1 MANHNL
7 PQTTS
12 TYVNF
17 VSELDGRFDD
27 LSVGLDPAVTT
38 ATNVPTNSIRWNS
51 ALRYWEKYNGTTWGA
66 LSTSF
71 SININGSV
79 GATTASTGAFTTLSS
94 SSTTALASGTTIG
107 GNAAVTV
114 SDTQTLTNKTL
125 TTPVIS
131 TITNT
136 GTITLPTTTDT
147 LVGRAT
153 TDTLTNKTLT
163 APRFADL
170 GFIADASGN
179 EILEFD
185 SNASAV
191 NYIAVTNSATA
202 VKPTLAARGGDTN
215 ISLDLVSKGTGTV
228 QVNGVDIDTVSGTQ
242 TLTNKTLTTPVLSG
256 TASGT
261 TAGRLGYLSGAF
273 TYGNGAVQRT
283 VVNTDEAQTL
293 TNKTLSTS
301 SVWNG
306 NTIGV
311 TYGGTGTTTAPSQGG
326 IIFGNSTTAYASTA
340 AGTAGQVLQSNGA
353 SAPTWASFDL
363 SIHAPDSSY
372 KKIVRLATTADL
384 EASTFASNVLTGY
397 PNAKTLASTTTAAST
412 TITTSGSTADLKVG
426 AAVSTATIQVA
437 AGTTVASISN
447 ATTFTVNN
455 RAAITTTG
463 ITGTGTTAT
472 ATFAAQTYAPYAV
485 GSVIVIS
492 GATPAGYNGSF
503 TVTACTTT
511 SVSWASAQ
519 TGTATVQG
527 AINFTIAAGSPS
539 LVFAQT
545 IAALS
550 VDGVAVALND
560 RVLVKDQR
568 SLGGLI
574 VTDAPKYNGV
584 YTVTAIGSTTVPWTL
599 TRSVDADLSG
609 DLDSAIVNVSV
620 GTINSGKTFQ
630 TYFTGTSTLNT
641 TVMLWNRI
649 VDANAS
655 SFIPTPTTTTGI
667 NIAIP
672 STTTM
677 TVAGA
682 VAHLASNSLGVETLQ
697 STSASTYTNAST
709 LYIAGAPVAS
719 TNVTITSPWSLY
731 VASGATYLNSTVV
744 GGVLQIT
751 GTGISAGSFNASATT
766 PTNTTRLNY
775 EGNFY
780 TTNLNLLGAAD
791 TATAAT
797 HYFVETGSDGFVRPK
812 TLANTQA
819 EIVTTATVSATTL
832 TAGSASTGALKYN
845 GTTAAAGQLDG
856 GTTTPTGLTRLN
868 YGGNFY
874 TTNLNLIGAADT
886 ATAASHYYVETASDG
901 FVRPKLLANVQSE
914 IVTTAAVNTAAA
926 TTVGTITTGVWNAT
940 DVSLAAGGTN
950 ASLTAL
956 NGGIVYSTAS
966 AMAISAA
973 GTSGQVLLSGG
984 AGVPTWGTVALTA
997 GGTGATTQLAALQN
1011 LGAIAAQTVAKTAA
1025 YTVVVGDRGDVIL
1038 CSGTFSVSLTAAAT
1052 LANGF
1057 SVGIINTGTGTI
1069 TIDPNSTETID
1080 GAATK
1085 VLTPGQSCIIITD
1098 GTSWRTL
1105 GLSGGG
1111 ATGGGADQIFY
1122 ENGQAVTT
1130 NYTVATGKNA
1140 MTAGPITINSGIT
1153 VTVSSGSVWTV
1164 V

>member
-94 SSTTALASGTTIG
+94 SGTTALASGTTIG

-125 TTPVIS
+125 TAPVIS

-136 GTITLPTTTDT
+136 GTITLPTSTDT

-170 GFIADASGN
+170 GFIADAAGN
-179 EILEFD
+179 ELLEFD

-191 NYIAVTNSATA
+191 NYVAVINAATG
-202 VKPTLAARGGDTN
+202 VKPTVAARGGDTN

-228 QVNGVDIDTVSGTQ
+228 QANGVDIDTVSGTQ

-273 TYGNGAVQRT
+273 TYGNGTVQRT

-306 NTIGV
+306 NTVAVG
-311 TYGGTGTTTAPSQGG
+311 YGGTGTTTAPSQGG

-363 SIHAPDSSY
+363 SIHAADSSY
-372 KKIVRLATTADL
+372 KKIVRVATTADL
-384 EASTFASNVLTGY
+384 PASTFAANVLTGY
-397 PNAKTLASTTTAAST
+397 DDTFSLAVTTTLSTTAT
-412 TITTSGSTADLKVG
+412 TTSTAGIKVG
-426 AAVSTATIQVA
+426 AVLSGNANIPV
-437 AGTTVASISN
+437 GTTVVSITN
-447 ATTFTVNN
+447 ATTFVLSAAATV
-455 RAAITTTG
+455 A
-463 ITGTGTTAT
+463 
-472 ATFAAQTYAPYAV
+472 
-485 GSVIVIS
+485 
-492 GATPAGYNGSF
+492 
-503 TVTACTTT
+503 
-511 SVSWASAQ
+511 
-519 TGTATVQG
+519 GTAVATT
-527 AINFTIAAGSPS
+527 FTQ
-539 LVFAQT
+539 V

-550 VDGVAVALND
+550 IDGVAVAVND

-568 SLGGLI
+568 TLGGLI
-574 VTDAPKYNGV
+574 ATDAPKYNGV

-599 TRSVDADLSG
+599 TRSVDADSSG
-609 DLDSAIVNVSV
+609 DLDGAIVNVSV
-620 GTINSGKTFQ
+620 GTVNSGKSFK

-641 TVMLWNRI
+641 TVMLWNRF

-655 SFIPTPTTTTGI
+655 SFIPTPVTTAGI

-672 STTTM
+672 SATTM

-682 VAHLASNSLGVETLQ
+682 VAHLASNSLGIETLQ
-697 STSASTYTNAST
+697 SSSASTYTNAST

-719 TNVTITSPWSLY
+719 TNVTISSRWSLF
-731 VASGATYLNSTVV
+731 VAGGDTYL
-744 GGVLQIT
+744 GGNQIIGGLLQVT
-751 GTGISAGSFNASATT
+751 GTAISAGTFNASTTT
-766 PTNTTRLNY
+766 PVNTTRLNY

-780 TTNLNLLGAAD
+780 TTNLNLLGAGD
-791 TATAAT
+791 TATAAS
-797 HYFVETGSDGFVRPK
+797 HYFVETASDGFVRPK
-812 TLANTQA
+812 TLANAQA

-832 TAGSASTGALKYN
+832 TAGSTSTGALKYN

-856 GTTTPTGLTRLN
+856 GTTTPTGTTRLN
-868 YGGNFY
+868 YGGAFY
-874 TTNLNLIGAADT
+874 PTSLNLVGTADT
-886 ATAASHYYVETASDG
+886 ATAATHYYVETGTDG
-901 FVRPKLLANVQSE
+901 VVRPKLLANVQSE
-914 IVTTAAVNTAAA
+914 LVTTAAVNSAAA

-950 ASLTAL
+950 ASLTAV
-956 NGGIVYSTAS
+956 NGGIVYSGAS

-984 AGVPTWGTVALTA
+984 AAAPTWGTVALAA
-997 GGTGATTQLAALQN
+997 GGTGATTQIAALQN

-1069 TIDPNSTETID
+1069 TIDPNSAELID

-1140 MTAGPITINSGIT
+1140 MSAGPITINSGIT

>member
-94 SSTTALASGTTIG
+94 SGTTALASGTTIG

-125 TTPVIS
+125 TAPVIS

-136 GTITLPTTTDT
+136 GTITLPTSTDT

-153 TDTLTNKTLT
+153 TDTLSNKTLT

-170 GFIADASGN
+170 GFIADAAGN
-179 EILEFD
+179 ELLIFD
-185 SNASAV
+185 STASAV
-191 NYIAVTNSATA
+191 NEITVLNAVTGG
-202 VKPTLAARGGDTN
+202 KPTIAATGGDTN
-215 ISLDLVSKGTGTV
+215 ITLNILSKGTGTV
-228 QVNGVDIDTVSGTQ
+228 QANGVDVTTISGTQ

-261 TAGRLGYLSGAF
+261 TAGTLGYLSGAF
-273 TYGNGAVQRT
+273 TYGNGTVQRT

-306 NTIGV
+306 NTVAVGF
-311 TYGGTGTTTAPSQGG
+311 GGTGTTTAPSQGG

-340 AGTAGQVLQSNGA
+340 AGTTNQILQSNGA

-372 KKIVRLATTADL
+372 KKIVRVATTADL
-384 EASTFASNVLTGY
+384 GASTFAANVLTGY
-397 PNAKTLASTTTAAST
+397 DDTFSLPVTTTLSTTAT
-412 TITTSGSTADLKVG
+412 TTSTAGIRVG
-426 AAVSTATIQVA
+426 AVLSGNANIPVGATVVSIT
-437 AGTTVASISN
+437 N
-447 ATTFTVNN
+447 ATTFVLSAAATV
-455 RAAITTTG
+455 A
-463 ITGTGTTAT
+463 
-472 ATFAAQTYAPYAV
+472 
-485 GSVIVIS
+485 
-492 GATPAGYNGSF
+492 
-503 TVTACTTT
+503 
-511 SVSWASAQ
+511 
-519 TGTATVQG
+519 GTAVATT
-527 AINFTIAAGSPS
+527 FTQ
-539 LVFAQT
+539 V

-550 VDGVAVALND
+550 IDGVALAVND

-568 SLGGLI
+568 TLGGLI
-574 VTDAPKYNGV
+574 ATDAAKYNGI

-599 TRSVDADLSG
+599 TRSVDADLAA
-609 DLDSAIVNVSV
+609 DLDSAIVNISV
-620 GTINSGKTFQ
+620 GTVNAGKSFK

-641 TVMLWNRI
+641 TVMLWNRF

-655 SFIPTPTTTTGI
+655 SFIPTPTTEVGF

-697 STSASTYTNAST
+697 SSSASTYTNAST

-719 TNVTITSPWSLY
+719 TNVTITSPWSLF
-731 VASGATYLNSTVV
+731 VASGATYLNTTVI

-780 TTNLNLLGAAD
+780 TTNLNLLGAGD

-797 HYFVETGSDGFVRPK
+797 HYFVETASDGFVRPK
-812 TLANTQA
+812 TLANVQT
-819 EIVTTATVSATTL
+819 EVVTTASVSATTL

-845 GTTAAAGQLDG
+845 GTTAATGQLDG
-856 GTTTPTGLTRLN
+856 GTTTPTGTTRLN
-868 YGGNFY
+868 YGGDFY
-874 TTNLNLIGAADT
+874 PTSLNLVGTADT
-886 ATAASHYYVETASDG
+886 ATAATHYYVETATDG
-901 FVRPKLLANVQSE
+901 YIRPKTLANTRTE
-914 IVTTAAVNTAAA
+914 IVTTAAVNAAAA

-940 DVSLAAGGTN
+940 DVALAAGGTN
-950 ASLTAL
+950 ASLTAV
-956 NGGIVYSTAS
+956 NGGIVYSGAS

-1069 TIDPNSTETID
+1069 TIDPNLAETID
-1080 GAATK
+1080 DAATK

-1140 MTAGPITINSGIT
+1140 MSAGPITINSGIT

>member
-94 SSTTALASGTTIG
+94 SGTTALASGTTIG

-125 TTPVIS
+125 TAPVIS

-136 GTITLPTTTDT
+136 GTITLPTSTDT

-163 APRFADL
+163 APKFADL
-170 GFIADASGN
+170 GFIADAAGN
-179 EILEFD
+179 ELLEFD

-191 NYIAVTNSATA
+191 NYIAVTNSATG
-202 VKPTLAARGGDTN
+202 VKPTVAARGSDTN

-273 TYGNGAVQRT
+273 TYGNGTVQRT

-306 NTIGV
+306 NTVAVG
-311 TYGGTGTTTAPSQGG
+311 YGGTGTTTAPSQGG

-363 SIHAPDSSY
+363 SIHAADSSY
-372 KKIVRLATTADL
+372 KKIVRVATTADL
-384 EASTFASNVLTGY
+384 PASTFAANVLTGY
-397 PNAKTLASTTTAAST
+397 DDTFSLAVTTTLSTTAT
-412 TITTSGSTADLKVG
+412 TTSTAGIKVG
-426 AAVSTATIQVA
+426 AVLSGNANIPVGA
-437 AGTTVASISN
+437 TVASITN
-447 ATTFTVNN
+447 ATTFVLSAAATV
-455 RAAITTTG
+455 A
-463 ITGTGTTAT
+463 
-472 ATFAAQTYAPYAV
+472 
-485 GSVIVIS
+485 
-492 GATPAGYNGSF
+492 
-503 TVTACTTT
+503 
-511 SVSWASAQ
+511 
-519 TGTATVQG
+519 GTAVATT
-527 AINFTIAAGSPS
+527 FTQA
-539 LVFAQT
+539 

-550 VDGVAVALND
+550 IDGVAVAVND

-568 SLGGLI
+568 TLGGLI
-574 VTDAPKYNGV
+574 ATDAPKYNGV

-599 TRSVDADLSG
+599 TRSVDADSSG
-609 DLDSAIVNVSV
+609 DLDSAIVNVSL
-620 GTINSGKTFQ
+620 GTVNSGKTFQ
-630 TYFTGTSTLNT
+630 TYFTGASTLNT

-655 SFIPTPTTTTGI
+655 SFIPTPASTTGI

-719 TNVTITSPWSLY
+719 TNVTISSRWSLF
-731 VASGATYLNSTVV
+731 VAGGDTYL
-744 GGVLQIT
+744 GGNQIIGGLLQVT
-751 GTGISAGSFNASATT
+751 GTAISAGTFNASTTT
-766 PTNTTRLNY
+766 PVNTTRLNY

-780 TTNLNLLGAAD
+780 TTNLNLLGAGD

-797 HYFVETGSDGFVRPK
+797 HYYVETASDGFVRPK
-812 TLANTQA
+812 TLANAQA

-832 TAGSASTGALKYN
+832 TAGSTSTGALKYN

-856 GTTTPTGLTRLN
+856 GTTTPTGTTRLN
-868 YGGNFY
+868 YGGAFY
-874 TTNLNLIGAADT
+874 PTSLNLVGTADT
-886 ATAASHYYVETASDG
+886 ATAATHYYVETGTDG
-901 FVRPKLLANVQSE
+901 VVRPKTLANTQAE
-914 IVTTAAVNTAAA
+914 IVTTAAVNSAAA

-940 DVSLAAGGTN
+940 DVALAAGGTN
-950 ASLTAL
+950 ASLTAV
-956 NGGIVYSTAS
+956 NGGIVYSGAS

-984 AGVPTWGTVALTA
+984 AAAPTWGTVALTA
-997 GGTGATTQLAALQN
+997 GGTGATTQIAALQN

-1069 TIDPNSTETID
+1069 TIDPNSAELID

-1140 MTAGPITINSGIT
+1140 MSAGPITINSGIT